1 MLHLFCVLDS
11 PSSPVVLKVE
21 YHIVL
26 STIRNTDR
34 ICVMEH
40 GQIVEQSTHYELL
53 LEGVHYQQ
61 LYEIYFHDQQ
71 NGAVSEESRGRL
83 VS

>member
-1 MLHLFCVLDS
+1 M
-11 PSSPVVLKVE
+11 VLKVVC
-21 YHIVL
+21 HIVL

-40 GQIVEQSTHYELL
+40 GQIVEQSTHDELL
-53 LEGVHYQQ
+53 LGGAHYQQ
-61 LYEIYFHDQQ
+61 LYEIYFQDQQ
-71 NGAVSEESRGRL
+71 NGAVSEESIGRL

>member
-1 MLHLFCVLDS
+1 MLHLSRVLVS
-11 PSSPVVLKVE
+11 PSSPFVLKEVC
-21 YHIVL
+21 HIVL

-61 LYEIYFHDQQ
+61 LYEI
-71 NGAVSEESRGRL
+71 
-83 VS
+83 